1 MKVIRSVT
9 IPLSS
14 ILSSYQYSALDYLI
28 DNLEEE
34 QNKLMSEVD
43 VEKLINDKRLF
54 SKGKFRNYML
64 EKYGKPYKSWVNIE
78 GEKAKYYRII
88 LGNVRHLSLS
98 MRKQI
103 IVATTCKK
111 YNYDMNNLKKIK
123 KDLRERKVSAS
134 NNYIRRVCYTHE
146 KPSLPDTTEFILDA
160 TTEDKQ
166 ISQVIYDDG
175 VVEYA
180 LRINQDWMHFNVLV
194 PHHIG
199 MKAIKF
205 SRPIIQRDI
214 TGQLILR
221 ASCEVQAEPQK
232 PYNGLALGIDLSY
245 PGPFVAAVTDI
256 NGGYSTEL
264 GPSQELEGVYN
275 KYIKLLNIKGTLAGK
290 NRAHKNLLRKM
301 QDVSTGY
308 NELKRKHD
316 NVLHELRMVEEKIEN
331 METHVSHLI
340 ARDIIDHALHHDV
353 SMIKVQQL
361 TWLEKYGIPVNYELI
376 QRKIEQAAEFY
387 GLSML
392 SVHPKMFFNLNPFT
406 MEEIVDDD
414 ETQGMDSHYLMAL
427 NVSNNS
433 GRAYASFMER
443 REPPKREKGLKD
455 KERGTLQ
462 SGWHRDHHYEIM
474 KRPNT
479 MQRRQRRSYEDEMYD
494 AMMLRRNVSGDQD
507 AVVQLDGD
515 SDPTGVVLRGDNTE
529 TNPREES

>member
-9 IPLSS
+9 VPLNS

-28 DNLEEE
+28 DNLEQE
-34 QNKLMSEVD
+34 QNKLMAEVD

-64 EKYGKPYKSWVNIE
+64 EKYGKPYRSWINIE

-134 NNYIRRVCYTHE
+134 NRYIRKICYTHE
-146 KPSLPDTTEFILDA
+146 KPSLPDTTEFIFDA

-166 ISQVIYDDG
+166 VSQVIYDDG

-180 LRINQDWMHFNVLV
+180 IRVNQDWMHFDILI
-194 PHHIG
+194 PKHIG
-199 MKAIKF
+199 MKVIKF

-232 PYNGLALGIDLSY
+232 PYNGLVLGIDLSY

-256 NGGYSTEL
+256 NGGYSTQL
-264 GPSQELEGVYN
+264 GPSQELDGVYD
-275 KYIKLLNIKGTLAGK
+275 KYIKLLNEKGILSGK
-290 NRAHKNLLRKM
+290 HRAHKNLLRKM

-308 NELKRKHD
+308 NL
-316 NVLHELRMVEEKIEN
+316 
-331 METHVSHLI
+331 SLI
-340 ARDIIDHALHHDV
+340 HI
-353 SMIKVQQL
+353 
-361 TWLEKYGIPVNYELI
+361 
-376 QRKIEQAAEFY
+376 
-387 GLSML
+387 
-392 SVHPKMFFNLNPFT
+392 
-406 MEEIVDDD
+406 
-414 ETQGMDSHYLMAL
+414 
-427 NVSNNS
+427 
-433 GRAYASFMER
+433 
-443 REPPKREKGLKD
+443 
-455 KERGTLQ
+455 
-462 SGWHRDHHYEIM
+462 
-474 KRPNT
+474 
-479 MQRRQRRSYEDEMYD
+479 
-494 AMMLRRNVSGDQD
+494 
-507 AVVQLDGD
+507 
-515 SDPTGVVLRGDNTE
+515 
-529 TNPREES
+529 